1 MFDFFTKKNRTPTP
15 EAATPATPAPL
26 SWGARLKAGLQKT
39 RHAFTDR
46 FSFLKK
52 AARLDLTT
60 LKELEKELICADLG
74 VSTTQFVLAQLQQ
87 DLKQTPDGN
96 PLALLKITL
105 QNLIAPYQAS
115 PLNAQAT
122 PYVLLF
128 VGVNGAGKTT
138 TIGKLGAQLKAQ
150 GHSVLLAAGDTFRA
164 AAVAQLQAWGER
176 IGVPCIA
183 HATGADSAAVLFD
196 AYTSAKAK
204 NINFVLADTAGRLHN
219 KTHLMEELKKIVR
232 ILQKQDPTAPHE
244 IMLILDANTG
254 QNGLQQAKVF
264 SDTVPISSLSITKL
278 DGTAKGGI
286 LFAIAQQLKLPIR
299 YIGVGEQVE
308 DLQSFNPEH
317 FVNALFEEEPPTC

>member
-1 MFDFFTKKNRTPTP
+1 MFDFFTKKNRTPSP
-15 EAATPATPAPL
+15 ETAPAPVTPSL

-39 RHAFTDR
+39 RLAFTDR

-52 AARLDLTT
+52 ATRLDPTT

-74 VSTTQFVLAQLQQ
+74 VTTTQSVLAQLQQ
-87 DLKQTPDGN
+87 NLKQNPDSH
-96 PLALLKITL
+96 PLALLKTTL
-105 QNLIAPYQAS
+105 QALISPYQTTTLTPQS
-115 PLNAQAT
+115 T

-183 HATGADSAAVLFD
+183 HTTGADSAAVLFD

-204 NINFVLADTAGRLHN
+204 NIDFVLADTAGRLHN

-232 ILQKQDPTAPHE
+232 ILQKQDPTAPQE

-264 SDTVPISSLSITKL
+264 ADTVPLSSLSITKL

-308 DLQSFNPEH
+308 DLQPFNPEY
-317 FVNALFEEEPPTC
+317 FVNALFEEEPPV